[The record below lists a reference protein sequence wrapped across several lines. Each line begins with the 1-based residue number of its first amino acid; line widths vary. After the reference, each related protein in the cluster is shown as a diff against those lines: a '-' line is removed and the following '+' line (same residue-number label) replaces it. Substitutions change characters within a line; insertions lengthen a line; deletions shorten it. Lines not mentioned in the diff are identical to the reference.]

1 MFLPAPPSPAGGGGE
16 TPFSSLLSLVRP
28 LTLIFKAIEKV
39 YAIKAVAS
47 FLSDRRPFCIRQ
59 PVGGSNSRRFQ

>member
-47 FLSDRRPFCIRQ
+47 FRPSPLLHPAGR
-59 PVGGSNSRRFQ
+59 GGIQF

>member
-1 MFLPAPPSPAGGGGE
+1 MFLPPTAGGDEE
-16 TPFSSLLSLVRP
+16 THFSRLLSLVRP
-28 LTLIFKAIEKV
+28 LTPIFKAIEKV

-59 PVGGSNSRRFQ
+59 PVGGIQF